1 MLSRASQM
9 ANGKE
14 STCQCRRPKRCRL
27 IPWSGRSPG
36 VENDNYSSIVAWKIS
51 WTEEPEATVRGVS
64 KSQTWLSECMGV
76 RARTHTHTH
85 TQCAKHC
92 ILSIIP
98 SSQQKERYP
107 QYLGGDTEAQRSC
120 QKPTVI
126 SSDTQVP
133 VSNCCSK
140 GPWKAESSALRVSVT
155 GKKRQLARRKGS
167 DAETSRALIP
177 WERAHTLTTA
187 TKTG

>member
-1 MLSRASQM
+1 MTTTPVLLREKFHGQRSLRLQSVGSQRVRHDWV
-9 ANGKE
+9 N
-14 STCQCRRPKRCRL
+14 
-27 IPWSGRSPG
+27 
-36 VENDNYSSIVAWKIS
+36 AW
-51 WTEEPEATVRGVS
+51 
-64 KSQTWLSECMGV
+64 ECV
-76 RARTHTHTH
+76 HTHTHTH

>member
-27 IPWSGRSPG
+27 IPGWGRSPG

-51 WTEEPEATVRGVS
+51 WTEEPEVRGVS
-64 KSQTWLSECMGV
+64 KSQTWLSECVGV
-76 RARTHTHTH
+76 RTHTHTH
-85 TQCAKHC
+85 THTPCAKHC
-92 ILSIIP
+92 ILSTIP
-98 SSQQKERYP
+98 SSQQRERYR

-120 QKPTVI
+120 QKPTLI

-133 VSNCCSK
+133 VSNCYSK
-140 GPWKAESSALRVSVT
+140 GPWKAESSALRVFVT

-167 DAETSRALIP
+167 DAETSRALIL
-177 WERAHTLTTA
+177 WGRAHTLTTA
-187 TKTG
+187 AKTG